1 MAPKFKVGDTVKV
14 SEGTEG
20 AKSWWFEK
28 EATIRAILDDEPV
41 SYEVLFHDAQDF
53 DFIEESMLVP
63 EVDKRNLKNGS

>member
-14 SEGTEG
+14 SEGAEG
-20 AKSWWFEK
+20 AKAWWFGK
-28 EATIRAILDDEPV
+28 EATIRAVLDDEPV

-53 DFIEESMLVP
+53 DFIEEAMLVP